1 MSAVLAGAVYGDH
14 VSPISDTTIMASTG
28 ARCNHIDHVKTQMP
42 YATIVAVMCF
52 IVYIAAGFIAAE
64 MSYGA
69 TVGITL
75 AIGAA
80 MMAVF
85 IVSVY
90 FLDKK
95 GLLDK
100 LSDKVSAAFAK
111 IGSKSKSDI
120 SDTIQGSSEISDE
133 IEEMKKPA
141 DNDSENNTSNDEK

>member
-1 MSAVLAGAVYGDH
+1 
-14 VSPISDTTIMASTG
+14 
-28 ARCNHIDHVKTQMP
+28 
-42 YATIVAVMCF
+42 
-52 IVYIAAGFIAAE
+52 

-75 AIGAA
+75 AIGTA

-100 LSDKVSAAFAK
+100 LNDKVSAAFAK

-120 SDTIQGSSEISDE
+120 SDTIQGSSEFSDE
-133 IEEMKKPA
+133 IEEMITTA
-141 DNDSENNTSNDEK
+141 DKDSEENKTNDEK